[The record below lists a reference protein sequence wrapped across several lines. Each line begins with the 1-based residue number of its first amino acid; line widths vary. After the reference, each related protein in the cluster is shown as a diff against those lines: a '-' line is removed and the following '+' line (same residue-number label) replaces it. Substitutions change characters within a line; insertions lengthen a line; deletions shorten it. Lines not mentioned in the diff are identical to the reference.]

1 MAKRMKLVHE
11 AYLMDKNNLLTKILI
26 CYWYAVLGKRPHD
39 TEQMMKDFLHN
50 EFLDDEFRWK
60 LLEKLSITDKELMED
75 ISIAGLF
82 KRIPRYL
89 DHSYINLLLFSSL
102 SSNALI
108 SSREK
113 IEVQRMNGIELSD
126 DVMWN
131 YIDLSVENNDIDDL
145 SVNFAKRLFAKGWMD
160 PAIGKVFRYAKDNLN
175 IYNVNNEMKALDL
188 FGI

>member
-1 MAKRMKLVHE
+1 
-11 AYLMDKNNLLTKILI
+11 
-26 CYWYAVLGKRPHD
+26 
-39 TEQMMKDFLHN
+39 
-50 EFLDDEFRWK
+50 
-60 LLEKLSITDKELMED
+60 
-75 ISIAGLF
+75 
-82 KRIPRYL
+82 
-89 DHSYINLLLFSSL
+89 LLFSSL